1 MQLVLKS
8 QEAVRSDSAPPVAQ
22 GVPDIARRNRKVT
35 EMLWLVR
42 ALATALLRDHH
53 FSISQEDLESYGK
66 CGLLEAADA
75 FDYRSGTRF
84 NTFAYYRIRGAML
97 DAIHY
102 GAGQC
107 TRTEMTAMQRRSS
120 LLARLDAE
128 ASGGRGER
136 RGPLERLTVID
147 HDFAHAIAERSH
159 RDAEQVPTPEDFL
172 EHNSDI
178 AHLRE
183 AIATLP
189 VLERRLV
196 ELLYF
201 HHDGSFEA
209 VGKVLRKDR
218 ANLFRI
224 HARAMSQLRAAF
236 DKELLQRRR
245 SDQRFRDAIA
255 TLPARHRR
263 VVELLYFHHD
273 GSFEAVAKR
282 LRRTRACIVR
292 IHARA
297 LKQLRA
303 ALAEVIS

>member
-22 GVPDIARRNRKVT
+22 GLPDIARRNRKVT

-84 NTFAYYRIRGAML
+84 STFAYYRIRGAML

-102 GAGQC
+102 GAGRC

-120 LLARLDAE
+120 PLCRPGADA
-128 ASGGRGER
+128 SNRGER
-136 RGPLERLTVID
+136 LGPLDRLTVIS
-147 HDFAHAIAERSH
+147 HDLARATAERAH
-159 RDAEQVPTPEDFL
+159 FDAEQMPTPE
-172 EHNSDI
+172 ESIQHSSDV
-178 AHLRE
+178 AHLPE

-189 VLERRLV
+189 VLE
-196 ELLYF
+196 
-201 HHDGSFEA
+201 
-209 VGKVLRKDR
+209 
-218 ANLFRI
+218 
-224 HARAMSQLRAAF
+224 
-236 DKELLQRRR
+236 
-245 SDQRFRDAIA
+245 
-255 TLPARHRR
+255 RR

-273 GSFEAVAKR
+273 GSFDAVAEELGKGRPYIFRIHARAIAHLRAAFEMELLQHRRGDERVRDAIATLPARDRRVVELLYYQHDGSFEAVAKK

-297 LKQLRA
+297 LKQLRK
-303 ALAEVIS
+303 ALGEVVS

>member
-8 QEAVRSDSAPPVAQ
+8 QEALPSDSVSPNPQ
-22 GVPDIARRNRKVT
+22 GLPDIARRNRRVT

-53 FSISQEDLESYGK
+53 FSLSQEDLESYGK

-75 FDYRSGTRF
+75 FDDRSGTRF
-84 NTFAYYRIRGAML
+84 STFAYYRIRGAML
-97 DAIHY
+97 DAIHC

-120 LLARLDAE
+120 PLSRLGADA
-128 ASGGRGER
+128 SSSRGER

-147 HDFAHAIAERSH
+147 HDFAHATAERAH
-159 RDAEQVPTPEDFL
+159 CDAEQMPTPEDFL

-189 VLERRLV
+189 VRERRVV

-209 VGKVLRKDR
+209 VGRDLREDR
-218 ANLFRI
+218 GNLFRL
-224 HARAMSQLRAAF
+224 HARAIAQLRAAF
-236 DKELLQRRR
+236 EKELLHRRR
-245 SDQRFRDAIA
+245 GDERFRDAIA
-255 TLPARHRR
+255 TLPPRDRR

-273 GSFEAVAKR
+273 GSFEAVAKK

-297 LKQLRA
+297 LTQLRA
-303 ALAEVIS
+303 ALAEVAS